1 MQSSFFRLIV
11 TETELMAGST
21 SNELFP
27 AFAHTLANRLD
38 QKFDD
43 CVSYSFPRQSV
54 CDCAALL
61 GHHIHEMLYAIME
74 HFEADFVFD
83 SKLLPVPFPDF
94 PQSVSASNSH
104 RKVRPV

>member
-27 AFAHTLANRLD
+27 AFGHTLANRLD

-43 CVSYSFPRQSV
+43 CVRGV
-54 CDCAALL
+54 
-61 GHHIHEMLYAIME
+61 
-74 HFEADFVFD
+74 
-83 SKLLPVPFPDF
+83 LPE
-94 PQSVSASNSH
+94 N
-104 RKVRPV
+104 